1 MSSHLSFRYRPGS
14 SDEVVLYLHG
24 FLGQGSDWDAVSGF
38 LGDRFGALLVD
49 LPGHGGSESV
59 DAGYWSFDG
68 LTDSLALL
76 VEDVAPSSLS
86 VVGYSMGGR
95 IAQYL
100 VRRHPAIA
108 RHLAVVSATPGYVD
122 DRDRELR
129 LEADKRLAR
138 DLISH
143 GTADFVLSWYENPL
157 FASFRQCPVFDE
169 TIRERSSRAAEP
181 LARALEVFSVGN
193 QPPMWNALEEVSF
206 PTLFVAGAFDGKFV
220 DIARRAALC
229 SESVRDA
236 IIAGAGHCLHLERPK
251 VLADVLREFLETPI

>member
-1 MSSHLSFRYRPGS
+1 MSSNLAFRYRPGRS
-14 SDEVVLYLHG
+14 GDVVLYLHG

-38 LGDRFGALLVD
+38 LGDRFGALFVD
-49 LPGHGGSESV
+49 LPGHGGSESI
-59 DAGYWSFDG
+59 DARYWSFDG
-68 LTDSLALL
+68 LADSLALL
-76 VEDVAPSSLS
+76 VENVAPSSLS

-100 VRRHPAIA
+100 VRRYPTIA

-122 DRDRELR
+122 ARDRELR
-129 LEADKRLAR
+129 LEADTRLAH
-138 DLISH
+138 DLVSH
-143 GTADFVLSWYENPL
+143 GTADFVRRWYENPL
-157 FASFRQCPVFDE
+157 FASFRECPVFDE
-169 TIRERSSRAAEP
+169 TIRERSNRPAEP
-181 LARALEVFSVGN
+181 LARALEAFSVGN
-193 QPPMWNALEEVSF
+193 QPAMWDALEVVSF
-206 PTLFVAGAFDGKFV
+206 PTMFIAGAFDGKYV